1 MGLGIG
7 LMLGLVVA
15 GGFEFLD
22 DRMHSE
28 QEIKD
33 LLPVG
38 IMVEIPEVLN
48 FSDQQT
54 STRKIRL
61 GWAMTGLVAATIL
74 AGSAVSFLYG

>member
-1 MGLGIG
+1 
-7 LMLGLVVA
+7 
-15 GGFEFLD
+15 
-22 DRMHSE
+22 RMHSE

-48 FSDQQT
+48 FSDQQ
-54 STRKIRL
+54 SSKRKTRFAWTL
-61 GWAMTGLVAATIL
+61 TGVVVIAIL

>member
-1 MGLGIG
+1 
-7 LMLGLVVA
+7 MLGLVVA
-15 GGFEFLD
+15 GGFELMD

-54 STRKIRL
+54 STRKIRF
-61 GWAMTGLVAATIL
+61 GWAMAGLVAVTIL

>member
-1 MGLGIG
+1 MGLGVG

-15 GGFEFLD
+15 GGFEFMD
-22 DRMHSE
+22 DRMHGE

-33 LLPVG
+33 LIPVG

-48 FSDQQT
+48 FSDQQQ
-54 STRKIRL
+54 SKRKMRFI
-61 GWAMTGLVAATIL
+61 WAVTGLVMITIL